1 MGKADFGQVLRQ
13 AREEQG
19 LPLRELARRVGLDPS
34 RLSRIEHGDR
44 PPPSLP
50 QIRALSQAL
59 GVPMADLLVAAGTKK
74 EVLETLLWSER
85 LSFRKEEAFVPF
97 HPELWEKN
105 TFPAEVPRG
114 RGALRVVR
122 VGEVT
127 LEVISF
133 TSGRLLVTLPPE
145 AVLLFSCRPQG
156 LGTRNLFPGRVH
168 KVRAL
173 GELLN
178 VVLDCPGFELNALV
192 PDWVQEELAL
202 SVGKEA
208 WAAIPAPAIRTYPI
222 KEGES

>member
-1 MGKADFGQVLRQ
+1 MPKASFGECLHR
-13 AREEQG
+13 ARVEQS
-19 LPLRELARRVGLDPS
+19 LPLREVARRVGLDPS

-50 QIRALSQAL
+50 QIRALSQVL
-59 GVPMADLLVAAGTKK
+59 GVPMADLLVAAGTQK

-105 TFPAEVPRG
+105 TFPAKVIG
-114 RGALRVVR
+114 GKGALRLVR

-127 LEVISF
+127 LEVLSF
-133 TSGRLLVTLPPE
+133 APGRLLVTLPPE

-156 LGTRNLFPGRVH
+156 LGTKNVFPGRVH

-178 VVLDCPGFELNALV
+178 VVLACPGFELNALA
-192 PDWVQEELAL
+192 PEWAKELPIELGREIWV
-202 SVGKEA
+202 
-208 WAAIPAPAIRTYPI
+208 AIPAPSVRTCPL
-222 KEGES
+222 KEGAA